1 MKVQLKST
9 DGTENLY
16 PVTAANSVI
25 FPDGRD
31 LEVKLPIVIQ
41 DSISDAMQNLVS
53 YPTFQ
58 INDAMHLTMKSPDE
72 EALSLFSLDSNG
84 HLIMTV

>member
-1 MKVQLKST
+1 MNAEDKVVHGR
-9 DGTENLY
+9 DI
-16 PVTAANSVI
+16 SVI
-25 FPDGRD
+25 GAQ
-31 LEVKLPIVIQ
+31 IIAAIQ
-41 DSISDAMQNLVS
+41 NSISDAMQNLVS